1 MLFDAV
7 PIEVLVHCG
16 FNGAVFDSAHLDD
29 LLWCVEAAR
38 SGGDCTTNAG
48 VDTLTLSFERGG
60 GGDDDDD
67 DNNRTTDDN
76 NRVG

>member
-1 MLFDAV
+1 
-7 PIEVLVHCG
+7 
-16 FNGAVFDSAHLDD
+16 LDD